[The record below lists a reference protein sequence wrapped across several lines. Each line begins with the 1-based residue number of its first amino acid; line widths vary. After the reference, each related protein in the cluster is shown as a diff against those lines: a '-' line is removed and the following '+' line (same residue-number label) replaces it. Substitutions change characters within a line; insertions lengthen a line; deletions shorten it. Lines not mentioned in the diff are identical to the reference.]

1 MAAPLLAPWLFC
13 RRVEE
18 TGEIVEVREGPFL
31 RVRIAAKEVL
41 SDLRVGDSVAVDGV
55 CLTAVEVDEGGFWVE
70 LARETLRRTAPTWRV
85 GHRPNLERALKVG
98 DRLGGHFVTGHVDGV
113 AEVVAIREAPGAK
126 DYFFRLP
133 QDLARYIAEKGSVA
147 LNGVSLTVAGL
158 KGQDFFVTLIPHTL
172 KVTNLGSLKVGDG
185 VNLEV
190 DLIARYLERLVK
202 GE

>member
-1 MAAPLLAPWLFC
+1 MFTGL
-13 RRVEE
+13 VEE
-18 TGEIVEVREGPFL
+18 TGEIVRVEEGPFL

-41 SDLRVGDSVAVDGV
+41 SDLKVGDSVAVDGV
-55 CLTAVEVDEGGFWVE
+55 CLTAVAVDGEGFWVE
-70 LARETLRRTAPTWRV
+70 LAQETLRRTAPTWRV

-113 AEVVAIREAPGAK
+113 AEVVAIREAPGAR
-126 DYFFRLP
+126 DFYFRPPRELS
-133 QDLARYIAEKGSVA
+133 RYIAEKGSVA

-158 KGQDFFVTLIPHTL
+158 KGDAFFVTLIPHTL
-172 KVTNLGSLKVGDG
+172 KVTNLGGLGVGDG

-190 DLIARYLERLVK
+190 DLIARYLERLMR

>member
-1 MAAPLLAPWLFC
+1 MFTGL
-13 RRVEE
+13 VEE
-18 TGEIVEVREGPFL
+18 TGEIVRVEEGPFL

-41 SDLRVGDSVAVDGV
+41 SDLKVGDSVAVDGV
-55 CLTAVEVDEGGFWVE
+55 CLTAVAVDGEGFWVE
-70 LARETLRRTAPTWRV
+70 LAQETLRRTAPTWRV

-113 AEVVAIREAPGAK
+113 AEVVAIREAPGAR
-126 DYFFRLP
+126 DFYFRPPRELS
-133 QDLARYIAEKGSVA
+133 RYIAEKGSVA

-158 KGQDFFVTLIPHTL
+158 KGDVFFVTLIPHTL
-172 KVTNLGSLKVGDG
+172 KVTNLGGLGVGDG

-190 DLIARYLERLVK
+190 DLIARYLERLMR

>member
-1 MAAPLLAPWLFC
+1 MFTGL
-13 RRVEE
+13 VEE

-41 SDLRVGDSVAVDGV
+41 SDLKVGDSVAVDGV

-126 DYFFRLP
+126 DYFFRPPPRPCPLHCREGKRGP
-133 QDLARYIAEKGSVA
+133 KRRFPHGGGPKG
-147 LNGVSLTVAGL
+147 AGL
-158 KGQDFFVTLIPHTL
+158 LRHPYPPHP
-172 KVTNLGSLKVGDG
+172 
-185 VNLEV
+185 
-190 DLIARYLERLVK
+190 
-202 GE
+202 

>member
-1 MAAPLLAPWLFC
+1 MAGGVPGGVMFTGL
-13 RRVEE
+13 VEE

-31 RVRIAAKEVL
+31 RVRIAAREVL
-41 SDLRVGDSVAVDGV
+41 SDLKVGDSVAVDGV

-98 DRLGGHFVTGHVDGV
+98 ERLGGHFVTGHVDGV